1 MRILLAED
9 EKQLNHVL
17 TVAMTRQGY
26 DVDSTF
32 NGQEAVEMAQQKAYD
47 VMILIS

>member
-17 TVAMTRQGY
+17 TVAMT
-26 DVDSTF
+26 
-32 NGQEAVEMAQQKAYD
+32 M
-47 VMILIS
+47 MLIAHLMVKKPLKWPSKRHMM